1 MSVETKPVP
10 LKISRS
16 GQWDVHVEWSDGHDA
31 VYPARH
37 LRLNCS
43 CAACVNELTGERMLD
58 ANAIVPDVHPLGIEP
73 VGRYGIRI
81 QWSDGHNTGI
91 YTYENLRKIC
101 PCPACGNAETGRAE
115 TAEGRR
121 TQSPEAQ
128 RPVPAAAAAL
138 TVESSLEQILAA
150 IPGAQRTM
158 HDKFHIG
165 GCSSCGFDPKETLA
179 SVAARNRRDPKVV
192 LAVLQESAKRPTA

>member
-58 ANAIVPDVHPLGIEP
+58 AAAIVPDVHPLGIEP

-101 PCPACGNAETGRAE
+101 PCAKCGNAENAEEQRAQR
-115 TAEGRR
+115 TAEVA
-121 TQSPEAQ
+121 PE

-150 IPGAQRTM
+150 VPGAQRTM

-192 LAVLQESAKRPTA
+192 LAVLQESAKQTTA

>member
-1 MSVETKPVP
+1 MAVETRPVP
-10 LKISRS
+10 LKISRAN
-16 GQWDVHVEWSDGHDA
+16 QWDVHVEWSDGHDA

-43 CAACVNELTGERMLD
+43 CASCVNEVTGEKMLD
-58 ANAIVPDVHPLGIEP
+58 AAAIIPDVHPLGIEP

-101 PCPACGNAETGRAE
+101 PCPACGNA
-115 TAEGRR
+115 
-121 TQSPEAQ
+121 
-128 RPVPAAAAAL
+128 PAAVSPAGPAVGAPREAPLPPMIEAL
-138 TVESSLEQILAA
+138 TVESSLEQIIAA

-192 LAVLQESAKRPTA
+192 LAVLQESAKH